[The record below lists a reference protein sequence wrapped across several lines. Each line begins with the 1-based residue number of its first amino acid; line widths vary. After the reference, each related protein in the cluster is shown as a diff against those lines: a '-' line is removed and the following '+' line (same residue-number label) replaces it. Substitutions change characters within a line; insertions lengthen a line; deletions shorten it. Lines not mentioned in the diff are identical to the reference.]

1 VTDRKSYTPLVVLV
15 CGTTILLLS
24 FGLRQN
30 LGLYMWPMSTDLG
43 WGREALSFAI
53 ALQSLIW
60 GIATPLMGFLADR
73 FGPAKVVAA
82 GGLLYSCGLYILSN
96 ASYPVDA
103 TIGIG
108 VFTGFALSMTSF
120 PIILSVIGRRYPPL
134 KRSLIL
140 GIATAGGSSGQLFLV
155 PLGHWL
161 IDDVGWIQSLIFL
174 AILSTLIVPLSVAMV
189 GGNQRA
195 DDDYAN
201 QTFSDAMLEAR
212 THSGYILLT
221 TGYFVCG
228 FQTMFISAHLPAYL
242 TDLGQPSWTG
252 ATALT
257 LIGGFNVIGC
267 VLWGKW
273 GDTKSKKNLLALL
286 YCLRAIVMIGFI
298 LMPITP
304 TSLIIFSSLLGML
317 WLGTVPLTTGV
328 VVQIFGT
335 QYMATLVGFTFVSHQ
350 IGSFLGIWLGG
361 VVYDLTGNYDYI
373 FWGGAVLGLIA
384 AIIHVPLDDKPLA
397 RIASAAIRPAH

>member
-1 VTDRKSYTPLVVLV
+1 MTDRKFHTPLVVLV

-30 LGLYMWPMSTDLG
+30 LGLYMWPMSSDLG

-73 FGPAKVVAA
+73 FGPAKVVAS

-189 GGNQRA
+189 CGNQRA

-221 TGYFVCG
+221 SGYFVCG

-335 QYMATLVGFTFVSHQ
+335 QYMAILVGFTFVGHQ

-361 VVYDLTGNYDYI
+361 VAYDLTGNYDYI

-384 AIIHVPLDDKPLA
+384 AIIHVPLDDKPLP

>member
-1 VTDRKSYTPLVVLV
+1 MVVLV

-53 ALQSLIW
+53 ALQSLVW

-120 PIILSVIGRRYPPL
+120 PIILSVIGRRFPPL

-161 IDDVGWIQSLIFL
+161 IDDIGWMQSLIFL
-174 AILSTLIVPLSVAMV
+174 AVLSAIIVPLSVAMV
-189 GGNQRA
+189 GGNRRA

-397 RIASAAIRPAH
+397 RIASSAIRTAR

>member
-1 VTDRKSYTPLVVLV
+1 
-15 CGTTILLLS
+15 
-24 FGLRQN
+24 
-30 LGLYMWPMSTDLG
+30 
-43 WGREALSFAI
+43 
-53 ALQSLIW
+53 
-60 GIATPLMGFLADR
+60 
-73 FGPAKVVAA
+73 
-82 GGLLYSCGLYILSN
+82 
-96 ASYPVDA
+96 
-103 TIGIG
+103 
-108 VFTGFALSMTSF
+108 
-120 PIILSVIGRRYPPL
+120 
-134 KRSLIL
+134 
-140 GIATAGGSSGQLFLV
+140 
-155 PLGHWL
+155 
-161 IDDVGWIQSLIFL
+161 
-174 AILSTLIVPLSVAMV
+174 MV
-189 GGNQRA
+189 GGNRRA

-298 LMPITP
+298 LMPVTP

-335 QYMATLVGFTFVSHQ
+335 QYMATLVGFTFVGHQ

-384 AIIHVPLDDKPLA
+384 AIIHVPLDDKPLP